1 MASRTKSVLKM
12 VNPFAFARWV
22 YGDYQLFKV
31 LKFQTDMLPKGVQP
45 DNGSLVDQ
53 ALERVLTTRALIA
66 LGLLALVVRI
76 VLDPVDGFGH
86 LGDMWDDIMTDG
98 FLVLY
103 IAPYAVLVLFPLLV
117 LAARPEHR
125 RATARAFAAPVV
137 TAVFTQVFLVVMVPQ
152 QEWFAVDATRAVV
165 RFVTFDSLPMPL
177 TTSAF
182 SGDAT
187 VGTVLFAFFSVWLGL
202 VALAAAYL
210 GHRNGLCRD
219 HTRLPVLAPVVAVVV
234 VWTSLILKFAWAF
247 PGWAGLDGWK
257 LIVTAYCT
265 PVAATIAAAYELRQL
280 AKKKGVT
287 FRAPVPARPAV
298 QAPLQP

>member
-1 MASRTKSVLKM
+1 MASRVGSVLKM

-22 YGDYQLFKV
+22 YGDYQLLKV
-31 LKFQTDMLPKGVQP
+31 LKFQTDMLPKNVQP
-45 DNGSLVDQ
+45 DSGALVDQ

-66 LGLLALVVRI
+66 LGLLALIVRI

-125 RATARAFAAPVV
+125 KATARAFVAPVV
-137 TAVFTQVFLVVMVPQ
+137 TAVFTQVFLVVMMPQ
-152 QEWFAVDATRAVV
+152 QEWFAVDAVRAVV
-165 RFVTFDSLPMPL
+165 RFVTFDRLSMPV

-182 SGDAT
+182 SSELT
-187 VGTVLFAFFSVWLGL
+187 VGTVLFAFFVVWLAL

-219 HTRLPVLAPVVAVVV
+219 HARLPVLAPVVAVVV
-234 VWTSLILKFAWAF
+234 VWTSLILKFVWDHPD

-257 LIVTAYCT
+257 LIVATYCT
-265 PVAATIAAAYELRQL
+265 PVAATIVAAYELRQL
-280 AKKKGVT
+280 AKKQGIT
-287 FRAPVPARPAV
+287 FRRPVPSPAE
-298 QAPLQP
+298 P

>member
-1 MASRTKSVLKM
+1 MASRVGSVLKM

-31 LKFQTDMLPKGVQP
+31 LKFQTDMLPKNAQP
-45 DNGSLVDQ
+45 QNGALVDQ

-66 LGLLALVVRI
+66 LGLLALIVRI
-76 VLDPVDGFGH
+76 ALDPVEGVGH

-125 RATARAFAAPVV
+125 SATARAFVAPVV
-137 TAVFTQVFLVVMVPQ
+137 TAVFTQVFLVVMFPQ
-152 QEWFAVDATRAVV
+152 QEWFAVDAVRAVV
-165 RFVTFDSLPMPL
+165 RLVTFDRLSMPL

-182 SGDAT
+182 GGDVT
-187 VGTVLFAFFSVWLGL
+187 VGTGLLVLFIVWLSA

-219 HTRLPVLAPVVAVVV
+219 HARLPVLAPVVAVIV

-280 AKKKGVT
+280 AKRQGVT
-287 FRAPVPARPAV
+287 FRAPVPSPV
-298 QAPLQP
+298 EP